1 MGYGLEGGRTT
12 GGFDE
17 FQCFHIS
24 EFEVNDA
31 IIVDTELDG
40 KVRGVVTAVDLKS
53 CYIQY
58 QSSNGLEVVSLND
71 VCFLS
76 GFERGWLQ
84 DVG

>member
-31 IIVDTELDG
+31 IIADTPEG
-40 KVRGVVTAVDLKS
+40 KVRGVVTAVDFKD

-58 QSSNGLEVVSLND
+58 LSDNGLETVALNN

-76 GFERGWLQ
+76 GFESGWLQ
-84 DVG
+84 NAG